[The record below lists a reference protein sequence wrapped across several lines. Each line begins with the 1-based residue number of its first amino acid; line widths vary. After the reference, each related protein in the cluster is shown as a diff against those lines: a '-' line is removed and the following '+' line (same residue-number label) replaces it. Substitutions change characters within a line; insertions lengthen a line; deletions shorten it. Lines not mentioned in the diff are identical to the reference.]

1 MCLPERWEDWGLN
14 YFASSHWVTCA
25 GNYFGVF
32 ISWPDL
38 CQHKGEEFE
47 LGVTQLLP
55 CPSLSPPLPLPLLAL
70 LPTDQMEDLPPQSV
84 RPASG
89 G

>member
-1 MCLPERWEDWGLN
+1 MCLAERWEDWALIILRAPIGFHVLEITLE
-14 YFASSHWVTCA
+14 YF
-25 GNYFGVF
+25 F
-32 ISWPDL
+32 SWPDM

-70 LPTDQMEDLPPQSV
+70 LPTDQTADQ
-84 RPASG
+84 PAG
-89 G
+89 TEG